1 MACTRFRRH
10 EFGVCVY
17 GDSNNLLKT
26 TVCAYRL
33 LMLRHLLIPLFAH
46 NDRSDDMATF
56 SRLDMLDH
64 SPSSQ
69 AQLLGE
75 QLSDANC
82 NFCGVSLEA

>member
-1 MACTRFRRH
+1 MACTRFLRH
-10 EFGVCVY
+10 QFGGCVH
-17 GDSNNLLKT
+17 GNSSNLLKT

-33 LMLRHLLIPLFAH
+33 LILRHLLVPLFAH
-46 NDRSDDMATF
+46 NNRSDDMPRF

-82 NFCGVSLEA
+82 DFCGVPLEA